1 MRIRVY
7 QSIPWNTLPETVILW
22 LNVNSFVAKT
32 KQNKKTPNNNKLD
45 LAI

>member
-32 KQNKKTPNNNKLD
+32 KQKNPNNIKLD